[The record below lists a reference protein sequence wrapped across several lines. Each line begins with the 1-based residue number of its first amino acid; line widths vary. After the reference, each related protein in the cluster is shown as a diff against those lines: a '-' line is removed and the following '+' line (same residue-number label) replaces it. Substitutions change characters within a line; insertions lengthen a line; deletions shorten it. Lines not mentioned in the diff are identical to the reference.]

1 MTEEN
6 VDNIGYEYQEVFSK
20 KYLGIGYEDI
30 DNFALENDLCFTDD
44 PTRAIYLFPN
54 GEMID
59 GWSKEARLCGGARDS
74 DHGNSIQGLIP
85 NLNRYGNIDDKKDK
99 DNKNDKDD
107 KDDFWTKYFKMINF
121 VLLVP
126 ETTVAIYAYNQELTK
141 AQECGLDELGY
152 QIDCSECDA
161 HMTVENKINE
171 KYHVE
176 IYGNTEDSC
185 VIKNVLEHGY
195 DVHSYEAMSITPYT
209 DLHMDTLFTNIT
221 EKPLDNKSSLCKYEV
236 DIECESR
243 LDLVDAIRYIGLN
256 CPELNRIITYDS
268 RGSVTF
274 DTDQIKEDIVEDKL
288 KEKLEKIAR
297 EKAAKE
303 KMEKAAKEEK
313 TAQLPKEP
321 NLYIVLDNLRKMPL
335 LIENDVLKDIS
346 GVYGVEGDMPL
357 FPMVKKVRKTGLAPM
372 IQILNEEVSPIV
384 LKCDDESVKQEFN
397 SIMDQIKIIESKF
410 EQKKEEEQK
419 SNENIDFKALKQTKK
434 AMSKSIQKEHQ
445 IESEER

>member
-1 MTEEN
+1 MREKMIN
-6 VDNIGYEYQEVFSK
+6 DMVGYEYQEIFSK
-20 KYLGIGYEDI
+20 NYLDVGYEDI
-30 DNFALENDLCFTDD
+30 DNFALENDLSFTDD

-59 GWSKEARLCGGARDS
+59 GWSKEARLYGGPRDS

-85 NLNRYGNIDDKKDK
+85 NLKRYEDTDKFDSDK
-99 DNKNDKDD
+99 
-107 KDDFWTKYFKMINF
+107 FWITCFEKLNF

-126 ETTVAIYAYNQELTK
+126 EEGLAIFAYNQNLTE
-141 AQECGLDELGY
+141 AQECVLEELNY
-152 QIDCSECDA
+152 QVDCSECHA
-161 HMTVENKINE
+161 RMTVENKINE

-176 IYGNTEDSC
+176 IYGNKEDSLA
-185 VIKNVLEHGY
+185 IKEVLKNAY

-209 DLHMDTLFTNIT
+209 DLHMDTLFTNVI
-221 EKPLDNKSSLCKYEV
+221 EKPLDDKSSLCKYEV
-236 DIECESR
+236 DIDCESR

-256 CPELNRIITYDS
+256 CPELNRIITYDAK
-268 RGSVTF
+268 GSVTF

-288 KEKLEKIAR
+288 KEKHEKIAR

-321 NLYIVLDNLRKMPL
+321 NLYIVLDDLRKMPL

-346 GVYGVEGDMPL
+346 RVYGVEGDMPI
-357 FPMVKKVRKTGLAPM
+357 PMVKRVRKTGLAPM

-445 IESEER
+445 IENEER

>member
-1 MTEEN
+1 MREKMIN
-6 VDNIGYEYQEVFSK
+6 DMVGYEYQEIFSK
-20 KYLGIGYEDI
+20 NYLDVGYEDI
-30 DNFALENDLCFTDD
+30 DDFALENDLSFTDD

-59 GWSKEARLCGGARDS
+59 GWSKEARLYGGPRDS

-85 NLNRYGNIDDKKDK
+85 NLKRYEDTDKFDSDK
-99 DNKNDKDD
+99 
-107 KDDFWTKYFKMINF
+107 FWITCFEKLNF

-126 ETTVAIYAYNQELTK
+126 EEGLAIFAYNQNLTE
-141 AQECGLDELGY
+141 AQECVLEELNY
-152 QIDCSECDA
+152 QVDCSECHA
-161 HMTVENKINE
+161 RMTVENKINE

-176 IYGNTEDSC
+176 IYGNKEDSLA
-185 VIKNVLEHGY
+185 IKEVLKNAY

-209 DLHMDTLFTNIT
+209 DLHIDTLFTNIT

-288 KEKLEKIAR
+288 KEK
-297 EKAAKE
+297 KAAKE

-321 NLYIVLDNLRKMPL
+321 NLYIVLDDLRKMPL

-346 GVYGVEGDMPL
+346 RVYGVEGDMPL
-357 FPMVKKVRKTGLAPM
+357 FSMVKKIRKIGLEPM
-372 IQILNEEVSPIV
+372 LKVLNEKVSPIV
-384 LKCDDESVKQEFN
+384 LSSEDENAKKQFKDAVE
-397 SIMDQIKIIESKF
+397 QIKIIKPKF
-410 EQKKEEEQK
+410 EINKEGQK
-419 SNENIDFKALKQTKK
+419 SNENIDFKALKQTKT

-445 IESEER
+445 IENEER

>member
-1 MTEEN
+1 MTEKMINDIE
-6 VDNIGYEYQEVFSK
+6 YEYQEIFSK

-30 DNFALENDLCFTDD
+30 DDFALGNDLSFTDD

-59 GWSKEARLCGGARDS
+59 GWSKEARIYGGTRDS

-85 NLNRYGNIDDKKDK
+85 NLNRYVNSDE
-99 DNKNDKDD
+99 
-107 KDDFWTKYFKMINF
+107 FWIKYFEKLNF

-126 ETTVAIYAYNQELTK
+126 ETGVAIYAYNQELTK
-141 AQECGLDELGY
+141 AQQLVLEELNY
-152 QIDCSECDA
+152 QVDCSECNA

-185 VIKNVLEHGY
+185 VIKSVLEHGY

-243 LDLVDAIRYIGLN
+243 LDLVDAIRYIESN
-256 CPELNRIITYDS
+256 CPELNRIITYDAK
-268 RGSVTF
+268 GNITI
-274 DTDQIKEDIVEDKL
+274 DTDKIKEDIITD
-288 KEKLEKIAR
+288 KEKEKQEQAQRKFERIAR
-297 EKAAKE
+297 EKAARE
-303 KMEKAAKEEK
+303 KEEK
-313 TAQLPKEP
+313 VAQLPKEP
-321 NLYIVLDNLRKMPL
+321 NLFNVLDNIRKMPL

-346 GVYGVEGDMPL
+346 GVYGVDGDMPL
-357 FPMVKKVRKTGLAPM
+357 FSMVKKIRKIGLEPM
-372 IQILNEEVSPIV
+372 LKVLNEKVSPIV
-384 LKCDDESVKQEFN
+384 LSSEDENAKKQFKDAVE
-397 SIMDQIKIIESKF
+397 QIKIIKPKF
-410 EQKKEEEQK
+410 EINKEGQK

-445 IESEER
+445 IENDER

>member
-1 MTEEN
+1 MTEKMINDIE
-6 VDNIGYEYQEVFSK
+6 YEYQEIFSK

-30 DNFALENDLCFTDD
+30 DDFALGNDLSFTDD

-59 GWSKEARLCGGARDS
+59 GWSKEARIYGGTRDS

-85 NLNRYGNIDDKKDK
+85 NLNRYVNSDE
-99 DNKNDKDD
+99 
-107 KDDFWTKYFKMINF
+107 FWIKYFEKLNF

-126 ETTVAIYAYNQELTK
+126 ETGVAIYAYNQELTK
-141 AQECGLDELGY
+141 AQQLVLEELNY
-152 QIDCSECDA
+152 QVDCSECNA

-185 VIKNVLEHGY
+185 VIKSVLEHGY
-195 DVHSYEAMSITPYT
+195 DAHSYEAMSITPYT

-243 LDLVDAIRYIGLN
+243 LDLVDAIRYIESN
-256 CPELNRIITYDS
+256 CPELNRIITYDAK
-268 RGSVTF
+268 GSITI
-274 DTDQIKEDIVEDKL
+274 DTDKIKEDIITD
-288 KEKLEKIAR
+288 KEKEKQEQAQRKFERIAR
-297 EKAAKE
+297 EKAARE
-303 KMEKAAKEEK
+303 KEEK
-313 TAQLPKEP
+313 VAQLPKEP
-321 NLYIVLDNLRKMPL
+321 NLFNVLDNIRKMPL

-346 GVYGVEGDMPL
+346 GVYGVDGDMPL
-357 FPMVKKVRKTGLAPM
+357 FSMVKKIRKIGLEPM
-372 IQILNEEVSPIV
+372 LKVLNEKVSPIV
-384 LKCDDESVKQEFN
+384 LSSEDENAKKQFKDAVE
-397 SIMDQIKIIESKF
+397 QIKIIKPKF
-410 EQKKEEEQK
+410 EINKEGQK

-445 IESEER
+445 IENDER

>member
-1 MTEEN
+1 MTEKMINDIE
-6 VDNIGYEYQEVFSK
+6 YEYQEIFSK

-30 DNFALENDLCFTDD
+30 DDFALGNDLSFTDD

-59 GWSKEARLCGGARDS
+59 GWSKEARIYGGTRDS

-85 NLNRYGNIDDKKDK
+85 NLNRYVNSDE
-99 DNKNDKDD
+99 
-107 KDDFWTKYFKMINF
+107 FWIKYFEKLNF

-126 ETTVAIYAYNQELTK
+126 ETGVAIYAYNQELTK
-141 AQECGLDELGY
+141 AQQLVLEELDY
-152 QIDCSECDA
+152 QVDCSECNA

-185 VIKNVLEHGY
+185 VIKSVLEHGY

-209 DLHMDTLFTNIT
+209 DLHMDTLFTNTT

-243 LDLVDAIRYIGLN
+243 LDLVDAIRYIESN
-256 CPELNRIITYDS
+256 CPELNRIITYDAK
-268 RGSVTF
+268 GSITI
-274 DTDQIKEDIVEDKL
+274 DTDKIKEDIITD
-288 KEKLEKIAR
+288 KEKEKQEQAQRKFERIAR
-297 EKAAKE
+297 EKAARE
-303 KMEKAAKEEK
+303 KEEK
-313 TAQLPKEP
+313 VAQLPKEP
-321 NLYIVLDNLRKMPL
+321 NLFNVLDNIRKMPL

-346 GVYGVEGDMPL
+346 GVYGVDGDMPL
-357 FPMVKKVRKTGLAPM
+357 FPMVKKIRKIGLEPM
-372 IQILNEEVSPIV
+372 LKVLNEKVSPIV
-384 LKCDDESVKQEFN
+384 LSSEDENAKKQFKDAVE
-397 SIMDQIKIIESKF
+397 QIKIIKPKF
-410 EQKKEEEQK
+410 EINKEGQK

-445 IESEER
+445 IENDER

>member
-1 MTEEN
+1 MREKMIN
-6 VDNIGYEYQEVFSK
+6 DMVGYEYQEIFSK
-20 KYLGIGYEDI
+20 NYLDVGYEDI
-30 DNFALENDLCFTDD
+30 DDFALENDLSFTDD

-59 GWSKEARLCGGARDS
+59 GWSKEARLYGGPRDS

-85 NLNRYGNIDDKKDK
+85 NLKRYEDTDKFDSDK
-99 DNKNDKDD
+99 
-107 KDDFWTKYFKMINF
+107 FWITCFEKLNF

-126 ETTVAIYAYNQELTK
+126 EEGLAIFAYNQNLTE
-141 AQECGLDELGY
+141 AQECVLEELNY
-152 QIDCSECDA
+152 QVDCSECHA
-161 HMTVENKINE
+161 RMTVENKINE

-176 IYGNTEDSC
+176 IYGNKEDSLA
-185 VIKNVLEHGY
+185 IKEVLKNAY

-209 DLHMDTLFTNIT
+209 DLHIDTLFTNIT

-303 KMEKAAKEEK
+303 KMEKVAKEEEK

-346 GVYGVEGDMPL
+346 SVYGVEGDMSL

-372 IQILNEEVSPIV
+372 IQILNEEVSSIA
-384 LKCDDESVKQEFN
+384 LKCNDESVKQEFN